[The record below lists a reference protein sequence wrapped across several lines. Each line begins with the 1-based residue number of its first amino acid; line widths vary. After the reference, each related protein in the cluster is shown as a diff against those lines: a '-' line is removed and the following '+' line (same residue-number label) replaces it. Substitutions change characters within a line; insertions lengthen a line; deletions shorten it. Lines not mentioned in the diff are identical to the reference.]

1 MKNNRIARNPGDKD
15 IDLAACKPVSHI
27 SSALDKFWPVKKKVE
42 NIRKISSLEQQNDNK
57 LLQPEDRYI
66 GWELD
71 DDAPSEVSPRWESDG
86 SALFDSIDEG
96 ETYPII

>member
-1 MKNNRIARNPGDKD
+1 MWHWG
-15 IDLAACKPVSHI
+15 SHI
-27 SSALDKFWPVKKKVE
+27 LSALNKLLLVKKKVE

-71 DDAPSEVSPRWESDG
+71 DEAPSEVSSRWESDG
-86 SALFDSIDEG
+86 SALFDSIDEA

>member
-1 MKNNRIARNPGDKD
+1 MRNRISRIPGDKD
-15 IDLAACKPVSHI
+15 IDLAACKLVSHI
-27 SSALDKFWPVKKKVE
+27 LSALNKLWLVKKKVE

-71 DDAPSEVSPRWESDG
+71 DEAPSEVSSRWESDG
-86 SALFDSIDEG
+86 SALFDSIEEG
-96 ETYPII
+96 ETYSII

>member
-1 MKNNRIARNPGDKD
+1 MRNRISRIHGDKD
-15 IDLAACKPVSHI
+15 IDLVACKLVSHI
-27 SSALDKFWPVKKKVE
+27 LSALNKLLLVKKKVE

-71 DDAPSEVSPRWESDG
+71 DEAPSEVSSTWESDG